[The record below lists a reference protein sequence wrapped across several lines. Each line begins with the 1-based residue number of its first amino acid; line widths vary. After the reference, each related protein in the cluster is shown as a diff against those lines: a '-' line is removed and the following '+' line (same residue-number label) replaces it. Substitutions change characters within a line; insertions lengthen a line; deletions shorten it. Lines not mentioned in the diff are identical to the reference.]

1 MANDTQ
7 FYVLGILL
15 LLLSVKFLKIVAF
28 TVLCLIVS
36 SWFTTFS
43 IAYSNDYIA
52 RYVSFLYTQ
61 IYLALNLNTLGRK
74 QC

>member
-15 LLLSVKFLKIVAF
+15 LLLSIRYLKTVVVVILILVA
-28 TVLCLIVS
+28 S

-43 IAYSNDYIA
+43 MAYSNDYIA
-52 RYVSFLYTQ
+52 R
-61 IYLALNLNTLGRK
+61 
-74 QC
+74 

>member
-7 FYVLGILL
+7 FYVLGIFL
-15 LLLSVKFLKIVAF
+15 LLLSIKYLKAVAIIVFL
-28 TVLCLIVS
+28 LIVS

-52 RYVSFLYTQ
+52 RYV
-61 IYLALNLNTLGRK
+61 
-74 QC
+74 

>member
-1 MANDTQ
+1 MLWSWYMANDTQ

-15 LLLSVKFLKIVAF
+15 LLLSVKYFKTVVAIVS
-28 TVLCLIVS
+28 LLIVS

-52 RYVSFLYTQ
+52 R
-61 IYLALNLNTLGRK
+61 
-74 QC
+74 

>member
-15 LLLSVKFLKIVAF
+15 LLLSIRYLKTVVA
-28 TVLCLIVS
+28 VILLLVVS

-43 IAYSNDYIA
+43 MAYSNDYIA
-52 RYVSFLYTQ
+52 RY
-61 IYLALNLNTLGRK
+61 
-74 QC
+74 

>member
-1 MANDTQ
+1 MLWSWYMANDTQ

-15 LLLSVKFLKIVAF
+15 LLLSIRYLKTVVVVILILVA
-28 TVLCLIVS
+28 S

-52 RYVSFLYTQ
+52 R
-61 IYLALNLNTLGRK
+61 
-74 QC
+74 

>member
-1 MANDTQ
+1 MLWSWYMANDTQ

-15 LLLSVKFLKIVAF
+15 LLLSVKYFKTAVAIVS
-28 TVLCLIVS
+28 LLIVS

-52 RYVSFLYTQ
+52 R
-61 IYLALNLNTLGRK
+61 
-74 QC
+74 

>member
-15 LLLSVKFLKIVAF
+15 LLLSVKYFKTAVA
-28 TVLCLIVS
+28 VVSLLIVS

-52 RYVSFLYTQ
+52 R
-61 IYLALNLNTLGRK
+61 
-74 QC
+74 